1 MTEWWH
7 TKQWRLIQTNLREID
22 MIDIDAQRVV
32 SDLQAFKANVLMLNA
47 AGIIASYPTRLP
59 FHFQSPFL
67 QGSSLQ
73 DIVEACH
80 AADIRVIA
88 RTDFSKVRR
97 PLYEQHPD
105 WAYRTPAG
113 DIVDYNG
120 DVHVCING
128 PYQQDYMP
136 LIMAELFDEVAFDG
150 IFFNMGGYQTR
161 DYSGNYHGIC
171 HCRHCRA
178 AFAEMYGMAL
188 PDVEDVADPV
198 FRMYT
203 EFKRRTLTE
212 HHDKIFRFITDRWPE
227 LCVANHTDFR
237 FGFIRQES
245 NTAIERPLPHWQYSA
260 SDNTKWAV
268 GSFPEMVSSNTT
280 VDFIDFPYRHVTV
293 SPHQQSLRLAQSLA
307 NGGAVD
313 YYLIGRLDNHE
324 DRSGYDAVKDLFHY
338 HAANEET
345 YVDMT
350 SRAKVMLL
358 KAGVNQNAYRGWFRF
373 LVENHVL
380 FDVVREDAALNVPWE
395 KYTTIIVPGV
405 DAMSDEIAVHLDGFA
420 YEGGTLIVT
429 GQSGFRDENFNPRE
443 TPALQSLGIEDVLH
457 VGDNM
462 RSAYL
467 KFEDKDGK
475 PTEVG
480 RPTKAGKPTKAGF
493 ARFADTD
500 LVYIDGSY
508 VYATYDEETSPSMK
522 LIPPHNYGPPERCYY
537 DLVVD
542 HPGFVVHSFGEGRA
556 IYVPWMPGA
565 LFHRQGHVNTAWF
578 CADLLEGVAGVA
590 MVGGN
595 LSPMVEVTLAEKNDG
610 SYQLLS
616 LVNASGHFGNSFYAP
631 VTMTDVV
638 VEVPLSEQ
646 PVSVV
651 GLRSG
656 QALPH
661 EWADG
666 TLTVHVPSLA
676 LFEAIKI
683 AVS

>member
-22 MIDIDAQRVV
+22 MLDIDAQRVV

-47 AGIIASYPTRLP
+47 AGIIASYTTQLP
-59 FHFQSPFL
+59 FQFQSPFL
-67 QGSSLQ
+67 QGDSLQ

-97 PLYEQHPD
+97 PIYEQHPD
-105 WAYRTPAG
+105 WAYRTASG
-113 DIVDYNG
+113 EIVDYNG
-120 DVHVCING
+120 DIHVCING
-128 PYQQDYMP
+128 PYQQGYMP
-136 LIMAELFDEVAFDG
+136 LIMEELFNTVDFDG

-171 HCRHCRA
+171 HCRHCQV

-188 PDVEDVADPV
+188 PAAEDVADPV
-198 FRMYT
+198 FRTYL
-203 EFKRRTLTE
+203 EFKRCTLTE
-212 HHDKIFRFITDRWPE
+212 HHDKIFRYITDRWPE
-227 LCVANHTDFR
+227 MCIANHTDFR

-245 NTAIERPLPHWQYSA
+245 NTAIDRPLPPWQYSA

-280 VDFIDFPYRHVTV
+280 VDFIDFPYRHVAV
-293 SPHQQSLRLAQSLA
+293 SPHQQSLRLAENLA
-307 NGGAVD
+307 NGGAAD

-338 HAANEET
+338 HAANEGT

-350 SRAKVMLL
+350 SKAEVMLL
-358 KAGVNQNAYRGWFRF
+358 KAGVNQNEYRGWFRT
-373 LVENHVL
+373 LVENHVF
-380 FDVVREDAALNVPWE
+380 FDVVREDAALDVSWDR
-395 KYTTIIVPGV
+395 YTTVIVPGIDV
-405 DAMSDEIAVHLDGFA
+405 MTDAMAERLDTFA
-420 YEGGTLIVT
+420 EYGGTLIVT
-429 GQSGFRDENFNPRE
+429 GQSGFRDENFTLRE
-443 TPALQSLGIEDVLH
+443 MPALQSLGIEDVLL
-457 VGDNM
+457 VRDDM

-467 KFEDKDGK
+467 KFEDK
-475 PTEVG
+475 
-480 RPTKAGKPTKAGF
+480 AGF
-493 ARFADTD
+493 ARFDDTD
-500 LVYIDGSY
+500 LVYVDGPY
-508 VYATYDEETSPSMK
+508 VYAHYDEETEEHMQ
-522 LIPPHNYGPPERCYY
+522 LIPPHNFGPPERCYY

-542 HPGFVVHSFGEGRA
+542 HPGFVVHPYGAGWA
-556 IYVPWMPGA
+556 IYVPWMPGT

-578 CADLLEGVAGVA
+578 CADLLEGIAGVA
-590 MVGGN
+590 VAGGN
-595 LSPMVEVTLAEKNDG
+595 LSPMVEATLAEKNDG

-616 LVNASGHFGNSFYAP
+616 LVNACGHFGNSFYAP

-646 PVSVV
+646 PSSVV
-651 GLRSG
+651 GLRSE

-666 TLTVHVPSLA
+666 TLTVHVPLLA

-683 AVS
+683 TVSESTVIKSAGAQGAA